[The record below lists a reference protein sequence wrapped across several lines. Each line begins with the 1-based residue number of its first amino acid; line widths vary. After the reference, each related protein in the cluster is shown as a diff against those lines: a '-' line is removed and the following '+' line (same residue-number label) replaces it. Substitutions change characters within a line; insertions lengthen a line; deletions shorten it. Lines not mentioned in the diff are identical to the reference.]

1 MKDHFRSQLSYE
13 KAADLNVK
21 DILEKL
27 AAFHFD
33 KNNFEELSNSF
44 KSIIEIQSKRLRM
57 IIPDISY
64 VVGNSSGL
72 IFEEDSNGNTLE
84 ARQCTCLPDVP
95 DSSSIQP
102 VSVQYQ
108 CPEGKVSTID
118 GGPTLNIPCIY
129 DDCPGIIQDTCA
141 FEIMLV
147 NCLLFYIL
155 LIIIRT
161 QWTAWTD
168 YCLLFGSTNC
178 LSGRKMR
185 TRKPTYNKDTSL
197 EETEVIL
204 AGENKFNSV
213 FST

>member
-1 MKDHFRSQLSYE
+1 MKDYFRSQLSYE
-13 KAADLNVK
+13 KAADLNVG

-44 KSIIEIQSKRLRM
+44 RSIIETQSKSLST
-57 IIPDISY
+57 IIPYISY

-72 IFEEDSNGNTLE
+72 NFEEDSDGNIIE

-108 CPEGKVSTID
+108 CLEGKVSTTD
-118 GGPTLNIPCIY
+118 GGPTLNVPCIY

-141 FEIMLV
+141 FEIMLE

-155 LIIIRT
+155 
-161 QWTAWTD
+161 
-168 YCLLFGSTNC
+168 
-178 LSGRKMR
+178 
-185 TRKPTYNKDTSL
+185 
-197 EETEVIL
+197 
-204 AGENKFNSV
+204 
-213 FST
+213 